1 VIKNIPWS
9 VTWQQLKDAFREFG
23 TVLRADVPQDSQ
35 GRSSGY
41 GVVRFEKEKEVDA
54 AIDNMDGAS
63 FNGRK
68 INVRRH
74 TE

>member
-1 VIKNIPWS
+1 
-9 VTWQQLKDAFREFG
+9 
-23 TVLRADVPQDSQ
+23 VPQDNQ

-41 GVVRFEKEKEVDA
+41 GVVKFEKEKELLA

-68 INVRRH
+68 ISVRRQSDR
-74 TE
+74 EA